1 MFEKDSLVSDE
12 CVRYSNDESLIST
25 TTKESHITYCNDSF
39 SQISGYSEQE
49 LLGKPHNV
57 IRHSD
62 MPKEAFGQ
70 LWEFV
75 QSGKSW
81 MGLVKNR
88 CKETGYYWVSAFV
101 TPIKNADETI
111 HEYQSVRHLPD
122 DAQIDRASKLYA
134 SIKSGKKCKRKMH
147 WMNLTQSFQVLAAIS
162 LFTGLVYS
170 PWLPVTGGLA
180 LAFTILLV
188 MTQFIIRG
196 RLTKINKLAAETYSN
211 PLMEW
216 PYTGHYDDFSALELA
231 FIMRRT
237 ELRAV
242 TARSA
247 ETTHKILVSAEDE
260 MAASQSVQQNLA
272 EQTKS
277 TDAMAVAA
285 EQMLSSIDGVSSHA
299 KSSTTFVEDAIRT
312 AQEGSRTINQS
323 VDAVNEL
330 SRQLDNSRQSLEK
343 LYADVEGIEG
353 ILGMIQGIAEQTNLL
368 ALNAAIEAARAGGA
382 GRGFAVVADEVRAL
396 SEKTSSSVDD
406 IRHRIEALQGAVNRT
421 GDIMAKGQQV
431 SKDNVQH
438 AKKSKESFNK
448 IVDDLTAIG
457 EQASY
462 TSQSIVE
469 QVDVTKSMVA
479 HVTRMKEATDETKL
493 LSNGSVDRT
502 GELVLQIESLERLVN
517 QFSKM

>member
-1 MFEKDSLVSDE
+1 MSDE
-12 CVRYSNDESLIST
+12 CVRYSSEDSLIST
-25 TTKESHITYCNDSF
+25 TTKESYITYCNDSF
-39 SQISGYSEQE
+39 SEISGYSEEE

-57 IRHSD
+57 IRHSE

-88 CKETGYYWVSAFV
+88 CKEKGHYWVSAFV
-101 TPIKNADETI
+101 TPIKNADGSI

-122 DAQIDRASKLYA
+122 DEQIARASKLYA
-134 SIKSGKKCKRKMH
+134 SIKSGKKSKRKVH
-147 WMNLTQSFQVLAAIS
+147 WMNLTQSFQFLAVMS
-162 LFTGLVYS
+162 LFAGFINS
-170 PWLPVTGGLA
+170 SWFPIAGGLA
-180 LAFTILLV
+180 LVFTILPII
-188 MTQFIIRG
+188 TQFVIRS
-196 RLTKINKLAAETYSN
+196 RLVKINKLAAETYSN

-231 FIMRRT
+231 FLMRRS

-272 EQTKS
+272 EQTNS

-299 KSSTTFVEDAIRT
+299 KSNTNFVENAIKT
-312 AQEGSRTINQS
+312 AQEGSQTINLS

-330 SRQLDNSRQSLEK
+330 SHQLDKSRQSLEK

-353 ILGMIQGIAEQTNLL
+353 ILEMIQGIAEQTNLL
-368 ALNAAIEAARAGGA
+368 ALNAAIEAARAGAA

-396 SEKTSSSVDD
+396 SEKTSLSVDD
-406 IRHRIEALQGAVNRT
+406 IRQRIESLQGAVNQT
-421 GDIMAKGQQV
+421 GDIISKGQQV
-431 SKDNVQH
+431 SEENVHH
-438 AKKSKESFNK
+438 AEKSKESFEK

-457 EQASY
+457 EQTAH

-469 QVDVTKSMVA
+469 QVEVTKSMVG
-479 HVTRMKEATDETKL
+479 HVTRMKEATEETKV
-493 LSNGSVDRT
+493 LSNGSVNRT
-502 GELVLQIESLERLVN
+502 GELVLQIESLQRLVY
-517 QFSKM
+517 QFSRM